1 MINNLIR
8 KLISYLSFWC
18 KNNKKISISQ
28 NGSIKIFIKKNLKK
42 NYLIRK
48 NLKKTHNIFN
58 NQIYS
63 LLKKENIENF
73 LRENFIQ
80 KMFFL
85 HNRFFVFFELKEL
98 KKATNWKFYKNLIKE
113 NSIGNPIRYFLY
125 QDSSG
130 NRINHVY
137 HLSLLNKE
145 LNISL
150 EKIKTVFEFG
160 AGYGCMAHIFAKINS
175 KIKYTC
181 FDTHY
186 VNLLQYYYLK
196 NNNLD
201 VSFSKKSNF
210 HLTSNISDLKGKII
224 RTSKSI
230 FIANWSLSETPMVFR
245 KKIIPIIKNSEYI
258 LINFQE
264 KFEDIDNLKYFIKLK
279 STMSKIY
286 DIKIIKNKFYKGNI
300 LNKQNHY
307 SFLGKK
313 L

>member
-8 KLISYLSFWC
+8 KFISYLSFWC
-18 KNNKKISISQ
+18 KKNKKNPVSQ
-28 NGSIKIFIKKNLKK
+28 NSSIKIFINRNLKK
-42 NYLIRK
+42 NYLIKK

-98 KKATNWKFYKNLIKE
+98 KKAINWKFYKNLIKE
-113 NSIGNPIRYFLY
+113 NPIGNPIRYFLY

-160 AGYGCMAHIFAKINS
+160 AGYGCMAHIFSKINN

-201 VSFSKKSNF
+201 VSFSKNSNF
-210 HLTSNISDLKGKII
+210 YLTSNVRDLKGKLVQ
-224 RTSKSI
+224 TSKSI